1 VTPPEV
7 VLAVDIGT
15 SGARAFTYDEHYA
28 IQAAAGVAVE
38 TFSGPG
44 GSSTQ
49 AWDQVRSAV
58 TACIR
63 EVAGCSAAPVA
74 ALVLSGTASCLAP
87 VWPGRAGPGRAGP
100 GRPGE
105 GRIDE
110 VILWSDTRA
119 SAEQAE
125 IDAIDASPSGVLGP
139 QGGAYQRTL
148 CPAHVSYWPAKLR
161 WLERHHPGP
170 LASARFAGAKD
181 HFFELVTGE
190 RWTDPMTAA
199 STGVFD
205 SAGWCWDAELLGRS
219 GASPGQLPEVLAA
232 TSRAPLRAGAAA
244 ELGLPSG
251 LPVVL
256 GGMDGPLA
264 QVGAAGFS
272 DDIATC
278 TAGTSIAVRAKV
290 AARTPDP
297 AQRLWC
303 YPISRDQWVI
313 GGAGSNGGNIL
324 DWVAKLIGE
333 PASVGD
339 VLRAALA
346 RPADPSLVF
355 LPYLNGERSPLWRDD
370 LRGAVVGL
378 ASHHGPADVARAAL
392 DGVAGAI
399 GELAAAVQACVGE
412 PAEVRLTGGLLADDR
427 WAQLITD
434 ALGIAT
440 SVPEPAEATATG
452 AAVLGW
458 IALGHPEPQPPGP
471 ARATAP
477 RSPDRGVH
485 ATLSAKSELMRELR
499 KLLFPVP

>member
-1 VTPPEV
+1 
-7 VLAVDIGT
+7 VDIGT
-15 SGARAFTYDEHYA
+15 SGARAFTYDERYA
-28 IQAAAGVAVE
+28 IQASAGAAI
-38 TFSGPG
+38 TTISGPG

-58 TACIR
+58 SACIR
-63 EVAGCSAAPVA
+63 EVAGRSAAPVA

-87 VWPGRAGPGRAGP
+87 AWPAGPG
-100 GRPGE
+100 E
-105 GRIDE
+105 DRIDE

-125 IDAIDASPSGVLGP
+125 IDAIAASPGRVLGP

-170 LASARFAGAKD
+170 LASARFAAAKD
-181 HFFELVTGE
+181 HFFELITGQ

-205 SAGWCWDAELLGRS
+205 SERWCWDAELLAGS
-219 GASPGQLPEVLAA
+219 GVSAGQLPEVRAA
-232 TSRAPLRAGAAA
+232 TAQAPLRADAAA

-264 QVGAAGFS
+264 QL
-272 DDIATC
+272 
-278 TAGTSIAVRAKV
+278 RAKV

-297 AQRLWC
+297 ARRLWC
-303 YPISRDQWVI
+303 YPIAPDQWVI

-333 PASVGD
+333 PARVGE
-339 VLRAALA
+339 VLREALA
-346 RPADPSLVF
+346 RPGDPSLIF

-370 LRGAVVGL
+370 LRGAIVGL

-392 DGVAGAI
+392 DGVAGAVQ
-399 GELAAAVQACVGE
+399 ELAAAVQACVGQ

-440 SVPEPAEATATG
+440 SVPEPTEATATG

-458 IALGHPEPQPPGP
+458 VALGHPEPKPPWP
-471 ARATAP
+471 ARATQP
-477 RSPDRGVH
+477 RSPDQAVH
-485 ATLSAKSELMRELR
+485 ATLSAKSALMRELR

>member
-1 VTPPEV
+1 MNPARSAPPPEV

-15 SGARAFTYDEHYA
+15 SGARAFTYDERYA
-28 IQAAAGVAVE
+28 IQASAGAAIE
-38 TFSGPG
+38 TISGPG

-58 TACIR
+58 SACIR
-63 EVAGCSAAPVA
+63 EVAGRSAAPVV

-87 VWPGRAGPGRAGP
+87 AWLDHRGK
-100 GRPGE
+100 

-125 IDAIDASPSGVLGP
+125 IDATAAWPGSVIGP

-161 WLERHHPGP
+161 WLERHHRGP
-170 LASARFAGAKD
+170 LASARFAAAKD
-181 HFFELVTGE
+181 HFFELITGQ

-205 SAGWCWDAELLGRS
+205 SERWCWDAELLAGS
-219 GASPGQLPEVLAA
+219 GVSPGQLPEVRAA
-232 TSRAPLRAGAAA
+232 TTRAPLRADAAA

-264 QVGAAGFS
+264 QLGAAGLS
-272 DDIATC
+272 EDIATC

-303 YPISRDQWVI
+303 YPIAPDQWVI

-333 PASVGD
+333 PAHVGD
-339 VLRAALA
+339 VLREALA
-346 RPADPSLVF
+346 RPGDPSLVF

-392 DGVAGAI
+392 DGVAGAVQ
-399 GELAAAVQACVGE
+399 ELAAAVQACVGQ

-434 ALGIAT
+434 ALGTAT
-440 SVPEPAEATATG
+440 SVPEPTEATATG

-458 IALGHPEPQPPGP
+458 TALGHPEPKPPWP
-471 ARATAP
+471 ARATQP
-477 RSPDRGVH
+477 RSPDQAVH
-485 ATLSAKSELMRELR
+485 ATLSAKSALMRELR

>member
-1 VTPPEV
+1 MNPARSAPPPEV

-15 SGARAFTYDEHYA
+15 SGARAFTYDERYA
-28 IQAAAGVAVE
+28 IQASAGAGIE
-38 TFSGPG
+38 TISGPG

-58 TACIR
+58 SACIR
-63 EVAGCSAAPVA
+63 EVAGRSAAPVA

-87 VWPGRAGPGRAGP
+87 AWLGHQ
-100 GRPGE
+100 GE

-125 IDAIDASPSGVLGP
+125 IDAIAASPGS
-139 QGGAYQRTL
+139 YQRTL

-170 LASARFAGAKD
+170 LASARFAAAKD
-181 HFFELVTGE
+181 HFFELITGR

-205 SAGWCWDAELLGRS
+205 SERWCWDAELLAGS
-219 GASPGQLPEVLAA
+219 GVSAGQLPEVRAA
-232 TSRAPLRAGAAA
+232 TAQAPLRADAAA

-264 QVGAAGFS
+264 QLGAAGLS

-297 AQRLWC
+297 ARRLWC
-303 YPISRDQWVI
+303 YPISPDQWVI

-324 DWVAKLIGE
+324 NWVAKLIGE
-333 PASVGD
+333 PARVGD
-339 VLRAALA
+339 VLREALA
-346 RPADPSLVF
+346 RPGDPSLVF

-370 LRGAVVGL
+370 LRGAIVGL

-392 DGVAGAI
+392 DGVAGAVQ
-399 GELAAAVQACVGE
+399 ELAAAVEACVGE

-440 SVPEPAEATATG
+440 SVPEPTEATATG

-458 IALGHPEPQPPGP
+458 IALGQPEPKPPWP

-477 RSPDRGVH
+477 RSPDGAVH
-485 ATLSAKSELMRELR
+485 ATLCAKSELMRELR
-499 KLLFPVP
+499 QLLFPVP